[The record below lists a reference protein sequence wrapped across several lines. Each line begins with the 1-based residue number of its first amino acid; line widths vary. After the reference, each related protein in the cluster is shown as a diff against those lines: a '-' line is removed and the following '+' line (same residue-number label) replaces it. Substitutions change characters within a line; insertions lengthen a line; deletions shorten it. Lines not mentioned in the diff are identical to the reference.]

1 MAIASAWSSSVQE
14 TEIGW
19 PIFQTLRR
27 LALGET
33 ETTPPRSIFV
43 FNVAAV
49 RDGTV

>member
-19 PIFQTLRR
+19 PIFQTPSTD
-27 LALGET
+27 LGET
-33 ETTPPRSIFV
+33 DTTPPRSMFV